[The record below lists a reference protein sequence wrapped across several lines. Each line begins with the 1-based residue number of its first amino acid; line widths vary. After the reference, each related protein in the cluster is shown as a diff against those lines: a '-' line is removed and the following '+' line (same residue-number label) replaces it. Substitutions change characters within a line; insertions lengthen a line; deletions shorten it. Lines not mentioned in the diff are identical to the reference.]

1 MPLASAIV
9 ELKYKV
15 TQQTKIVTNEI
26 YKTKIIKIYTK
37 YEH

>member
-9 ELKYKV
+9 GVKYKI
-15 TQQTKIVTNEI
+15 TLQTKIVLNEI
-26 YKTKIIKIYTK
+26 YKTRLIKIYTK